1 MNERPTTREAAA
13 QPETAGALR
22 MRLGNVSYSL
32 SAKLIL
38 LLVGAMVVIF
48 VALGWAN
55 IRLHR
60 RNLEADTLTTA
71 ERISD
76 VIKRSTS
83 YHMLRNDREALYEIL
98 RTYASEPGIKTV
110 RIFDKEGRISYS
122 TNPAEVN
129 QLVNKGAEACY
140 GCHSQTQPLA
150 KLNRPDRFR
159 IYRNGAG
166 RVLGIINPIENR
178 PECSNAAC
186 HAHPASQQILGV
198 LDTNLSLGK
207 ADDALAASTRN
218 MLLYTVLALAII
230 AVLTGWFVLQVVGRP
245 VRELELGTR
254 RLASGELGLQLAV
267 HSRDEIGHLAES
279 FNRMSLELRA
289 AHEEVTSWARTLE
302 ERVEEKTSEL
312 RNAHEHVLQVEKMA
326 SIGKLAAVLAHEIN
340 NPLSGI
346 LTYAKL
352 LKKWT
357 LKLNGGDDPRRREM
371 IECLDLIE
379 SESKRCGEL
388 VRNLLTFSRTAPM
401 NLEWAD
407 LATVVE
413 RCAKLVQHQLEL
425 GNIQLQVDLAA
436 HLPVVHC
443 DPAQIEQVLLALCM
457 NAIDAMPRGG
467 NLLLRARSLP
477 QSRQVELQV
486 RDDGCGIPADL
497 LPRLFEPFLTT
508 KETGKGVG
516 LGLAISKSIVE
527 RHKGQIAVESAMGK
541 GTTFYVFL
549 PVDGNLVSDPA
560 AAMAGTTHV

>member
-1 MNERPTTREAAA
+1 MTEELTTREPSGKHPPRGRI
-13 QPETAGALR
+13 QALSHS
-22 MRLGNVSYSL
+22 V
-32 SAKLIL
+32 SAKLIVV
-38 LLVGAMVVIF
+38 LVAAMVLIF
-48 VALGWAN
+48 IALGWAN

-71 ERISD
+71 ERVSD
-76 VIKRSTS
+76 VIKHSTS
-83 YHMLRNDREALYEIL
+83 YHMLRNDRDALYEML
-98 RTYASEPGIKTV
+98 RTYATEPGIKSV
-110 RIFDKEGRISYS
+110 RIFDEEGRISYS

-129 QLVNKGAEACY
+129 GLVDKGAEACY
-140 GCHSQTQPLA
+140 GCHAQRQPLA

-159 IYRNGAG
+159 IYRNGTG

-178 PECSNAAC
+178 AECSNAAC

-198 LDTNLSLGK
+198 LDTNISLAK
-207 ADDALAASTRN
+207 ADDALAASTRM
-218 MLLYTVLALAII
+218 MLLYTVLGLVLI
-230 AVLTGWFVLQVVGRP
+230 ASLSGWFVVRVVGGP
-245 VRELELGTR
+245 VRELEQGTR
-254 RLASGELGLQLAV
+254 RLASGELGFQIPV
-267 HSRDEIGHLAES
+267 RSGDEIGDLALS
-279 FNRMSLELRA
+279 FNQMSLELRA

-302 ERVEEKTSEL
+302 QRVQEKTSEL
-312 RNAHEHVLQVEKMA
+312 RRAHDHVLQVEKMA
-326 SIGKLAAVLAHEIN
+326 SLGKMAAVLAHEIN

-357 LKLNGGDDPRRREM
+357 LKLNGGDDQRRREM
-371 IECLDLIE
+371 VECLDLIE
-379 SESKRCGEL
+379 SESRRCGEL

-407 LATVVE
+407 LAVVVE
-413 RCAKLVQHQLEL
+413 RCAKLIQHQLEMS
-425 GNIQLQVDLAA
+425 NIQLQLEIAPK
-436 HLPVVHC
+436 LPPVHC
-443 DPAQIEQVLLALCM
+443 DPAHIEQVLLALCM

-477 QSRQVELQV
+477 QSSQVELQV

-516 LGLAISKSIVE
+516 LGLAISKSIID
-527 RHKGQIAVESAMGK
+527 RHQGEIAVESHEGK

-549 PVDGNLVSDPA
+549 PVEANLVSDPA
-560 AAMAGTTHV
+560 AAMAGAVEK

>member
-178 PECSNAAC
+178 PDCSNAAC